1 MTTPSRTLGLAMSIE
16 AALDRLDLHVREV
29 AREWATPGVAVAVT
43 DRERTLGVIAH
54 GYADIGSG
62 TPVTPGTLFQIGSI
76 SKSFAALAV
85 LREVE
90 AGRLS
95 LQAPVTD
102 YLPWLPLRTVGE
114 PITLHHLLSHTAGLP
129 PGMEASPS
137 TLGEALRLA
146 RIEPAPPGGFFYSNL
161 GYSLVGLVLERVSGK
176 PIADVL
182 RESVLDPAGMA
193 ATEPVIT
200 NALRARLAVG
210 YSAADSS
217 RPWHPGMPL
226 APATWVETDSA
237 AGSICATAEDMAAY
251 ARLLLNEGAGVLSR
265 SSFERITTAVGED
278 EEGYGYGYG
287 LYVEERS
294 NGRVIGHPG
303 AMVGFSSELEVDA
316 RAGIGAVVLCNMIDL
331 VWIPRKIID
340 AALALVTAAV
350 EGREL
355 PEPPSEDRASVPD
368 AGAYA
373 GTYRSQSAEL
383 VVRADGDRLTLLRDG
398 HAARLERVE
407 KDVFYPVASEPVPF
421 FIRFGRAEGEV
432 VELSDGPDWY
442 AGERYRG
449 PASLAVPG
457 EWRAYTGVYASFS
470 PWVPGFRVFA
480 RKNRLVA
487 LAPPGIEAALE
498 PLGEGRFRVEGGE
511 EVLPRVV
518 AFGDVIDGRAVRASC
533 DGAELYRTFDC

>member
-1 MTTPSRTLGLAMSIE
+1 MSIE

-54 GYADIGSG
+54 GHADVGSG

-102 YLPWLPLRTVGE
+102 YLPWLPLRTAGE
-114 PITLHHLLSHTAGLP
+114 PITLHHLLSHTSGLP

-146 RIEPAPPGGFFYSNL
+146 RIEPVAPGRFFYSNL

-210 YSAADSS
+210 YAASDAS
-217 RPWHPGMPL
+217 RPWHPGLPL

-237 AGSICATAEDMAAY
+237 AGSICSTRRGHGRLRTPAP
-251 ARLLLNEGAGVLSR
+251 AR
-265 SSFERITTAVGED
+265 
-278 EEGYGYGYG
+278 
-287 LYVEERS
+287 
-294 NGRVIGHPG
+294 GRRRRQ
-303 AMVGFSSELEVDA
+303 LA
-316 RAGIGAVVLCNMIDL
+316 RAS
-331 VWIPRKIID
+331 
-340 AALALVTAAV
+340 T
-350 EGREL
+350 
-355 PEPPSEDRASVPD
+355 S
-368 AGAYA
+368 
-373 GTYRSQSAEL
+373 
-383 VVRADGDRLTLLRDG
+383 
-398 HAARLERVE
+398 
-407 KDVFYPVASEPVPF
+407 
-421 FIRFGRAEGEV
+421 
-432 VELSDGPDWY
+432 
-442 AGERYRG
+442 
-449 PASLAVPG
+449 
-457 EWRAYTGVYASFS
+457 
-470 PWVPGFRVFA
+470 
-480 RKNRLVA
+480 
-487 LAPPGIEAALE
+487 
-498 PLGEGRFRVEGGE
+498 
-511 EVLPRVV
+511 
-518 AFGDVIDGRAVRASC
+518 
-533 DGAELYRTFDC
+533 